1 MATTTAFLFI
11 VLILINLE
19 VLRKIMATKTDL
31 DNAIAGVSTKVDVK
45 SAEVLAA
52 INALAQV
59 QDLADS
65 VAAVAAVGAKVDAIP
80 VVPSV

>member
-31 DNAIAGVSTKVDVK
+31 DNAIASVSTKVDVK

-65 VAAVAAVGAKVDAIP
+65 VAAVEAVGAKVDAIP
-80 VVPSV
+80 TVPTI